1 MAAKAD
7 LHIHTTYSD
16 GKKSPLE
23 VLNLAVSK
31 GLKAI
36 SITDHDTV
44 KGYLKGVEI
53 LKSERLPIELITGA
67 EFTASFKGKDIHLLG
82 YYFDPYHK
90 ELSEYLTTCSV
101 QRRCRMK
108 SMIEWLNKKNI
119 EVDFQE
125 VLAISKQATLTRPHL
140 ARLLVE
146 KNYVANQIEAFQR
159 YLVIAHEETHQ
170 PYFLDASSLIALVQ
184 RAGGAIILAHPGKLF
199 TQPELE
205 EIRIIGLD
213 GVECIHPSHTYQQHN
228 YFVRWAQKNHL
239 LQTGGSDYHGH
250 LDFGYTPIGTVATS
264 YNNVIKMKTMTQ
276 QRRALIPNN

>member
-23 VLNLAVSK
+23 VLNLAASK
-31 GLKAI
+31 RLKAI

-44 KGYLKGVEI
+44 KGYLKGLDI
-53 LKSERLPIELITGA
+53 LKWNKLPIELISGA
-67 EFTASFKGKDIHLLG
+67 EFTASFKDKDIHLLG
-82 YYFDPYHK
+82 YYFDPNHK
-90 ELSEYLTTCSV
+90 ELSEYLTTCAV
-101 QRRCRMK
+101 QRRRRMK

-125 VLAISKQATLTRPHL
+125 VLDISKQATLARPHL

-146 KNYVANQIEAFQR
+146 KKYVANQLEAFQR
-159 YLVIAHEETHQ
+159 YLVVAHEETRQ
-170 PYFLDASSLIALVQ
+170 PYFLDVSSLIALVR
-184 RAGGAIILAHPGKLF
+184 RAGGAIVLAHPGKLF
-199 TQPELE
+199 TQLELE
-205 EIRIIGLD
+205 EIRMLGID
-213 GVECIHPSHTYQQHN
+213 GVECVHPSHTYKQHN
-228 YFVRWAQKNHL
+228 YFVRWAQKYHL

-264 YNNVIKMKTMTQ
+264 YSNVIKMKAMTQ
-276 QRRALIPNN
+276 QRRALISNN

>member
-53 LKSERLPIELITGA
+53 LKSKQLSIELITGA
-67 EFTASFKGKDIHLLG
+67 EFTTSFKDKDIHLLG
-82 YYFDPYHK
+82 YYFDPFHK

-101 QRRCRMK
+101 QRRRRMK
-108 SMIEWLNKKNI
+108 SMIDWLNKNNI

-125 VLAISKQATLTRPHL
+125 VLAISKQATLARPHL

-146 KNYVANQIEAFQR
+146 KNYVANQLEAFQR
-159 YLVIAHEETHQ
+159 YLVLAHEETRQ
-170 PYFLDASSLIALVQ
+170 DYF
-184 RAGGAIILAHPGKLF
+184 
-199 TQPELE
+199 
-205 EIRIIGLD
+205 
-213 GVECIHPSHTYQQHN
+213 
-228 YFVRWAQKNHL
+228 
-239 LQTGGSDYHGH
+239 
-250 LDFGYTPIGTVATS
+250 
-264 YNNVIKMKTMTQ
+264 
-276 QRRALIPNN
+276 